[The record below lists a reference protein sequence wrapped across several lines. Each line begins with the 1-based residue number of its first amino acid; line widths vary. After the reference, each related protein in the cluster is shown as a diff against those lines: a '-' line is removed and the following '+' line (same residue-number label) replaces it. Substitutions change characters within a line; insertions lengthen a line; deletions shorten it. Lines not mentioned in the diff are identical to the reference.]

1 MQAWLFGIIRLA
13 SGDIQDD
20 AAQGRTS
27 PARRSPGCVWSRFI
41 GRRSM
46 ISRRGVLKGVGV
58 AGLGTAG
65 LSLATPA
72 VSQGATKVTFTT
84 SWIPEGPNL
93 FAYVARDKGF
103 WKKAGLDVSVARGS
117 GSGAAAQAVS
127 AGTFDFG
134 MAATPT
140 VIVQAAKKLPITC
153 IGQINYDALMGIG
166 LLADSPIR
174 KPRDLEGRKLG
185 ASVTSGEYPF
195 LPLYAEKAG
204 FDLSKV
210 QMVQIDGK
218 VRERALMER
227 QVDAVSAFATSTIP
241 SLAPLGT
248 DVRFMLFR
256 DAGIEFYGQS
266 LTTQPQRL
274 EKDPLLCAAFVAGAL
289 EAIRFTMTNFDEA
302 LDIFL
307 KANSEVAISSTGKE
321 YARIGL
327 GLTNLTNLVP
337 EVKEQGLGFTDPKKV
352 ATMADLVIKYA
363 AGDGATRPN
372 VETLFTNK
380 FVGKIKLNNEEL
392 GAAEKNAAAF
402 RKYVS

>member
-1 MQAWLFGIIRLA
+1 MR
-13 SGDIQDD
+13 
-20 AAQGRTS
+20 
-27 PARRSPGCVWSRFI
+27 
-41 GRRSM
+41 
-46 ISRRGVLKGVGV
+46 ISRRSVLQGMGI
-58 AGLGTAG
+58 AGLGSAG
-65 LSLATPA
+65 FGAAGVPLATPA
-72 VSQGATKVTFTT
+72 ISQGATKVSFTT

-117 GSGAAAQAVS
+117 GSGSAAQAVS

-166 LLADSPIR
+166 LLAASPI
-174 KPRDLEGRKLG
+174 KTPKDLEGKKLG
-185 ASVTSGEYPF
+185 ASVSSGEYPF
-195 LPLYAEKAG
+195 LPLYAQKAG
-204 FDLSKV
+204 FDLAKV
-210 QMVQIDGK
+210 QVVQIDGK
-218 VRERALMER
+218 VRERSLMEQ

-241 SLAPLGT
+241 SLSPLGT

-266 LTTQPQRL
+266 LTTQPPRL
-274 EKDPLLCAAFVAGAL
+274 EKDPGLCAAFVEGAMQ
-289 EAIRFTMTNFDEA
+289 AIRFTMTNFDEA
-302 LDIFL
+302 IDIFL

-337 EVKEQGLGFTDPKKV
+337 EVKVHGFGFADPKKV
-352 ATMADLVIKYA
+352 ATMADLVVKYA
-363 AGDGATRPN
+363 AGDGATRPD
-372 VETLFTNK
+372 VDALFTNK
-380 FVGKIKLNNEEL
+380 FVGKVTLSADEL
-392 GAAEKNAAAF
+392 AAAEKNTAAF

>member
-1 MQAWLFGIIRLA
+1 
-13 SGDIQDD
+13 
-20 AAQGRTS
+20 
-27 PARRSPGCVWSRFI
+27 
-41 GRRSM
+41 M
-46 ISRRGVLKGVGV
+46 ISRRNMLRGAAVASLGA
-58 AGLGTAG
+58 AGLP
-65 LSLATPA
+65 LATPA
-72 VSQGATKVTFTT
+72 LSQGPRKVSFTT

-93 FAYVARDKGF
+93 FAYVAREKGF

-166 LLADSPIR
+166 LLAGSPI
-174 KPRDLEGRKLG
+174 KTPKDLEGRKLG

-195 LPLYAEKAG
+195 LPLYADKAG
-204 FDLSKV
+204 FDLAKV
-210 QMVQIDGK
+210 QMVQLDGK
-218 VRERALMER
+218 VRERSLMEK

-248 DVRFMLFR
+248 EVRFMLFR

-274 EKDPLLCAAFVAGAL
+274 EQDPSLCAAFVEGAM

-302 LDIFL
+302 IDIFL
-307 KANSEVAISSTGKE
+307 KANSEVSMSSTGKE
-321 YARIGL
+321 YSRIGL

-337 EVKEQGLGFTDPKKV
+337 EVKENGFGFADPKKV
-352 ATMADLVIKYA
+352 AIMADLVVKYA
-363 AGDGATRPN
+363 AGEGATRPD
-372 VETLFTNK
+372 VGTLFTNK
-380 FVGKIKLNNEEL
+380 FVGKVRLSADAL
-392 GAAEKNAAAF
+392 AAAEKSASAF

>member
-1 MQAWLFGIIRLA
+1 MLN
-13 SGDIQDD
+13 
-20 AAQGRTS
+20 
-27 PARRSPGCVWSRFI
+27 
-41 GRRSM
+41 
-46 ISRRGVLKGVGV
+46 SRRRVLKGIGI
-58 AGLGTAG
+58 AGLGAAG
-65 LSLATPA
+65 LPFSTPA
-72 VSQGATKVTFTT
+72 ISQGPIKVSFTT

-127 AGTFDFG
+127 AGAFDFG

-166 LLADSPIR
+166 LLAGSSIKTP
-174 KPRDLEGRKLG
+174 KDLEGKKLG

-204 FDLSKV
+204 FDLNKV
-210 QMVQIDGK
+210 QMVQLDGK
-218 VRERALMER
+218 VRERSLMEKH
-227 QVDAVSAFATSTIP
+227 VDAVSAFATSTIP
-241 SLAPLGT
+241 SLSPLGT
-248 DVRFMLFR
+248 EVRFMLLR

-266 LTTQPQRL
+266 LTTQPQKL
-274 EKDPLLCAAFVAGAL
+274 IKDPGLCAAFVEGAM

-307 KANSEVAISSTGKE
+307 KANSEVAMSSTGRD

-327 GLTNLTNLVP
+327 GLTNLTNLVT
-337 EVKEQGLGFTDPKKV
+337 ELKHHGFGFADSRKV
-352 ATMADLVIKYA
+352 ATMADLVLKYA
-363 AGDGATRPN
+363 AGDGATRPD
-372 VETLFTNK
+372 VDVLFTNK
-380 FVGKIKLNNEEL
+380 FVGKVTLSPDEFV
-392 GAAEKNAAAF
+392 AAEKSLAPF

>member
-1 MQAWLFGIIRLA
+1 MR
-13 SGDIQDD
+13 
-20 AAQGRTS
+20 
-27 PARRSPGCVWSRFI
+27 V
-41 GRRSM
+41 
-46 ISRRGVLKGVGV
+46 SRRCVLKGMGV
-58 AGLGTAG
+58 AGLGAAG
-65 LSLATPA
+65 LPLATPA
-72 VSQGATKVTFTT
+72 ISQGATKVSFTT

-166 LLADSPIR
+166 LLAASPI
-174 KPRDLEGRKLG
+174 KTPKDLEGKKLG
-185 ASVTSGEYPF
+185 ASVSSGEYPF

-210 QMVQIDGK
+210 QLVQIDGK
-218 VRERALMER
+218 VRERSLMEK

-241 SLAPLGT
+241 SLSPLGT

-274 EKDPLLCAAFVAGAL
+274 EKDPGLCAAFVAGAL

-337 EVKEQGLGFTDPKKV
+337 EVKQHGFGYADPAKV
-352 ATMADLVIKYA
+352 TTMADLVVKYA
-363 AGDGATRPN
+363 AGDGATKPD
-372 VETLFTNK
+372 VGALFTNR
-380 FVGKIKLNNEEL
+380 FVGKVTLSADEL
-392 GAAEKNAAAF
+392 AAAEKGAAVF